1 VTEAARIG
9 AGPQPRGR
17 ALVKLAFGSL
27 GVVFGDIGTSPL
39 YALRACFNTA
49 QHGVQP
55 TAENVFGVL
64 SLVVWSL
71 VLVVSVK
78 YIAFVM
84 RADNRGEG
92 GILALLALAAPQSRS
107 RLPYRHA
114 LVMLGLFG
122 ASLLYGDGMITPA
135 ISVLGAVE
143 GLQLATRAVQP
154 FIVPLAALILVALF
168 LLQSRGTQGVAALF
182 SPVTFVWFVAIA
194 LLGISGIVKAPAV
207 LLAVNPGHAV
217 RFFSAHGLTGF
228 LTLGSVFLVVT
239 GAEALYADMGHFGR
253 RPIRRAWVC
262 VVLPALLLNYF
273 GQGALLI
280 TDPAAAENPFYA
292 LVPRLLLYPMVALAT
307 AAAVVASQALITG
320 AFSITQHAVQ
330 LGYLPRLTIVH
341 TSPELRGQIYVPTVN
356 RMLMVATVGLV
367 IGFESSDNLAAAYGI
382 AVSGTMAITTVL
394 FYLVLRSRLGW
405 RPLPAALLAGLFLVG
420 DVSFLTA
427 NLVKF
432 MQGGWFPLFVGLIV
446 FSVMYTWVE
455 GRTALLRVG
464 ARRTLPLEVLVE
476 DVDRRGLPRVPGAA
490 VFMTPNPESGAPLV
504 LLHHLKH
511 NKALH
516 ETVILLSIVTEEV
529 PVVPEEERLEIRS
542 RGSGFYDVILRYGFM
557 ETPDAIRTLS
567 TSEPLERIFKPSQA
581 TYYLGHH
588 TLLPTGR
595 APMPYWRKLLFTF
608 MYRNALPATSHFGL
622 PPNRIV
628 EVGAQVPL

>member
-1 VTEAARIG
+1 
-9 AGPQPRGR
+9 
-17 ALVKLAFGSL
+17 
-27 GVVFGDIGTSPL
+27 
-39 YALRACFNTA
+39 
-49 QHGVQP
+49 
-55 TAENVFGVL
+55 
-64 SLVVWSL
+64 VWSL
-71 VLVVSVK
+71 VAVVSVK

-92 GILALLALAAPQSRS
+92 GILVLLALAAPQSKS

-154 FIVPLAALILVALF
+154 FIVPLAAVILVGLF
-168 LLQSRGTQGVAALF
+168 LLQKRGTQGVAALF
-182 SPVTFVWFVAIA
+182 SPVTMAWFVAIA
-194 LLGISGIVKAPAV
+194 MLGASGIVRSPGV
-207 LLAVNPGHAV
+207 LLAVNPLHAF
-217 RFFSAHGLTGF
+217 RFFSANHVVGF

-253 RPIRRAWVC
+253 RPIRRAWIC

-280 TDPAAAENPFYA
+280 TDPSAAENPFYA
-292 LVPRLLLYPMVALAT
+292 LVPRPLLFPMVALAT
-307 AAAVVASQALITG
+307 AAAVVASQALISG
-320 AFSITQHAVQ
+320 AFSLTQHAVQ

-341 TSPELRGQIYVPTVN
+341 TSSELRGQIYVPTVN
-356 RMLMVATVGLV
+356 RMLMLASVGLA
-367 IGFESSDNLAAAYGI
+367 IGFGSSDNLAAAYGI
-382 AVSGTMAITTVL
+382 AVSGTMAITTIL
-394 FYLVLRSRLGW
+394 FYVVLRTRLGW
-405 RPLPAALLAGLFLVG
+405 RPGPARLLAGFFLIG
-420 DVSFLTA
+420 DLTFLAA

-432 MQGGWFPLFVGLIV
+432 MQGGWFPLFVGVVI

-464 ARRTLPLEVLVE
+464 ARRTLPLEILVE
-476 DVDRRGLPRVPGAA
+476 DVNRRALPRVPGTA

-529 PVVPEEERLEIRS
+529 PVVPEEERLELRA
-542 RGSGFYDVILRYGFM
+542 RGSGFYDVIVRYGFM
-557 ETPDAIRTLS
+557 ETPDAVATLAS
-567 TSEPLERIFKPSQA
+567 SEALKRIFRPSQV

-595 APMPYWRKLLFTF
+595 TPMPHWRKLLFTF
-608 MYRNALPATSHFGL
+608 MYRNALPATSHFNL